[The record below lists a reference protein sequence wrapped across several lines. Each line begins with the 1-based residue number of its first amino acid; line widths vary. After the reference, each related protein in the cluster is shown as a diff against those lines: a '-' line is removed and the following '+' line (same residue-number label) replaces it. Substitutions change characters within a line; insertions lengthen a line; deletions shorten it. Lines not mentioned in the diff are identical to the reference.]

1 MKELISVRTLEVET
15 DGDLCHDD
23 CLYYDNGI
31 SYCRHFKKILR
42 RDKCVSWHHRRCAD
56 CKKATKVYKE
66 GAR

>member
-1 MKELISVRTLEVET
+1 MKELISIRTLEVET

-42 RDKCVSWHHRRCAD
+42 RNFPIFEQHKRCVD
-56 CKKATKVYKE
+56 CKKATKAYKE
-66 GAR
+66 GVR